1 VARALLRRTSGDID
15 MADGLYVSMCG
26 AVTRAEQLEA
36 IADNLANAQTP
47 GFKASRPAFE
57 SFLAPGAAQDKQY
70 PAAVATGLDLRPGPT
85 SRTDNPLD
93 VVPDGGAFLTVRTAG
108 GAIAFTRDG
117 RLTLDAAR
125 RLVSDGRLV
134 LGRDGHAIEIPPDL
148 APRVDPHGVVFAGDH
163 EIGELAL
170 ARLEGPVDR
179 LGSTLVA
186 PGRGGRALAVSAGV
200 RTGELEMGNSSALD
214 AAIQM
219 VSAQRAYDASMQA
232 IQTYR
237 QLDQRAVEV
246 ARVK

>member
-1 VARALLRRTSGDID
+1 MARALLKRSAGDNG
-15 MADGLYVSMCG
+15 MADGIYVSMCG

-36 IADNLANAQTP
+36 VADNLANAQTP

-57 SFLAPGAAQDKQY
+57 TFLAPGAGQDKHY

-85 SRTDNPLD
+85 SRTGNPLD
-93 VVPDGGAFLTVRTAG
+93 VVPDGGAFLTVRTPG
-108 GAIAFTRDG
+108 GAIAYTRDG

-134 LGRDGHAIEIPPDL
+134 LGRDGRTLDVPPDL
-148 APRVDPHGVVFAGDH
+148 VPHIDAHGVVHAGDH
-163 EIGELAL
+163 EVGELAL
-170 ARLEGPVDR
+170 VRMEGAVDR
-179 LGSTLVA
+179 LGSTLVT
-186 PGRGGRALAVSAGV
+186 PGRGGRAVPTEAAVRS
-200 RTGELEMGNSSALD
+200 GELELGNSSALD

-219 VSAQRAYDASMQA
+219 VTAQRAYDASMQA